1 MRPTRALIR
10 VAALA
15 LLYALAAC
23 TADPAKP
30 GAAAGR
36 DGDATA
42 EARRFLSGY
51 EAEVARLDRV
61 ANLAS
66 WQAANSGRE
75 EDYAASAEAAL
86 AYRKYHSDAAAWRR
100 LRAWLQTADGL
111 NEMERRTLALV
122 EMEHH
127 RNQLSPERLER
138 MVTLSK
144 EIERTLAT
152 FRGELDGRRLS
163 NNELLDRI
171 RTEDRS
177 APREATW
184 KALKSVGAAVAPRL
198 VALARLRN
206 EAARDLGFADFWDM
220 EIRLQEHDPRL
231 LLAVF
236 EELDRLTREPFAQA
250 KAEIDRHLAGR
261 FGVAAADLMPW
272 HYDNP
277 FFQDVP
283 PSPEVDL
290 DALFRDRP
298 REEIVE
304 RARVFF
310 RDVGLPVDDV
320 LRRSDLYERE
330 GKDQHAFCT
339 HIDRAGDVRIL
350 CNVKPNAEWM
360 EVTIH
365 ELGHAVY
372 DQHLDL
378 RLPYPVRTPAHALTT
393 EGVAMLFGALV
404 KDPVWLVARAG
415 ADPGRVREVAKAI
428 REQRRREQLIFARWS
443 LVMLHFEKAL
453 YEDPGQD
460 LGARWWEI
468 VARFQLLRPPAGRRE
483 PDWASKPHFTIAP
496 VYYHNYLLGELFA
509 AQVRHVLAG
518 LVKPAVPPSELRLD
532 GDPACG
538 EFLREKVFRPGAT
551 WPWPELVR
559 RATGE
564 PLTPRHFAA
573 EVSGR

>member
-1 MRPTRALIR
+1 MRPGRSLARAG
-10 VAALA
+10 ALA
-15 LLYALAAC
+15 LLIVLAAC
-23 TADPAKP
+23 AADPAKP
-30 GAAAGR
+30 APAADRGDGAA
-36 DGDATA
+36 A
-42 EARRFLSGY
+42 EARRFLAGY
-51 EAEVARLDRV
+51 EADVARLDLQ
-61 ANLAS
+61 ANLTA
-66 WQAANSGRE
+66 WQAANTGRE

-86 AYRKYHSDAAAWRR
+86 AYRKYHSDSATWRR
-100 LRAWLQTADGL
+100 LGAWLQSTGGL
-111 NEMERRTLALV
+111 SELERRTLVLA
-122 EMEHH
+122 EMEYH
-127 RNQLSPERLER
+127 RNQLAPERLER

-163 NNELLDRI
+163 NNELL
-171 RTEDRS
+171 EQLQQENRS
-177 APREATW
+177 ARREAAW
-184 KALKSVGAAVAPRL
+184 KALKSVGAAVAPRI
-198 VALARLRN
+198 VELARLRN
-206 EAARDLGFADFWDM
+206 AAARDLGFADFWDM
-220 EIRLQEHDPRL
+220 EVRLQEHDPQQ
-231 LLAVF
+231 LLALF
-236 EELDRLTREPFAQA
+236 DELDRLTREPFAQA

-277 FFQDVP
+277 FFQDAP
-283 PSPEVDL
+283 PSAEVNL
-290 DALFRDRP
+290 DAFFRGRT

-304 RARVFF
+304 RARAFF
-310 RDVGLPVDDV
+310 RDAGLPVDDI

-330 GKDQHAFCT
+330 GKDQGGFCT
-339 HIDRAGDVRIL
+339 DIDRAGDVRIL

-360 EVTIH
+360 EVTLH

-372 DQHLDL
+372 DLHLDP
-378 RLPYPVRTPAHALTT
+378 RLPYVVRTPAHALTT

-404 KDPVWLVARAG
+404 KDPAWLVARGG
-415 ADPGRVREVAKAI
+415 ADPARVGGIAKAI
-428 REQRRREQLIFARWS
+428 REQRRREQLVFARWS

-460 LGARWWEI
+460 LNARWWEI
-468 VARFQLLRPPAGRRE
+468 VSRFQRLRPPAGRRE
-483 PDWASKPHFTIAP
+483 PDWASKAHFTVAP

-509 AQVRHVLAG
+509 AQVRHCLGG
-518 LVKPAVPPSELRLD
+518 LVNPPVPPTELRL

-538 EFLREKVFRPGAT
+538 ELLRRKVFQPGAT
-551 WPWPELVR
+551 WPWPEFVR

>member
-1 MRPTRALIR
+1 MRSAPTLVRS
-10 VAALA
+10 AALA
-15 LLYALAAC
+15 LLPVLATC
-23 TADPAKP
+23 TAYPAKP
-30 GAAAGR
+30 GAGGDR
-36 DGDATA
+36 DDGATV
-42 EARRFLSGY
+42 ETRRFLSGY
-51 EAEVARLDRV
+51 ETEVARLDRL

-66 WQAANSGRE
+66 WQAAITGRE

-111 NEMERRTLALV
+111 SELERRTLVLA
-122 EMEHH
+122 EMEYH
-127 RNQLSPERLER
+127 RNQLAPERLER

-144 EIERTLAT
+144 EIERALAT

-163 NNELLDRI
+163 NNDLIERLRN
-171 RTEDRS
+171 EDSS
-177 APREATW
+177 ARREAAW
-184 KALKSVGAAVAPRL
+184 KALKSVGGAVAPKL
-198 VALARLRN
+198 VELARLRN
-206 EAARDLGFADFWDM
+206 EAARDLGFSDFWDM
-220 EIRLQEHDPRL
+220 EIRLQEHDPRQ

-236 EELDRLTREPFAQA
+236 DEMDRLTRGPFAEA

-261 FGVAAADLMPW
+261 FGIAAADLMPW

-277 FFQDVP
+277 FFQDAP
-283 PSPEVDL
+283 PSAEVDL
-290 DALFRDRP
+290 DTFFQGRT

-310 RDVGLPVDDV
+310 RDAGLPVDDI

-330 GKDQHAFCT
+330 GKDQGGFCT
-339 HIDRAGDVRIL
+339 DIDRAGDVRIL
-350 CNVKPNAEWM
+350 CNVKQNAEWM
-360 EVTIH
+360 EVTLH

-372 DQHLDL
+372 DLHLDP

-393 EGVAMLFGALV
+393 EGAAMLFGALV
-404 KDPVWLVARAG
+404 KDPAWLVARAG
-415 ADPGRVREVAKAI
+415 ADPARVGRVAKAI
-428 REQRRREQLIFARWS
+428 REQRRREQLVFARWS

-483 PDWASKPHFTIAP
+483 PDWASKPHFTISP

-509 AQVRHVLAG
+509 AQVRHVLGG
-518 LVKPAVPPSELRLD
+518 LAKPPVPPSELRLD
-532 GDPACG
+532 GDPAYG
-538 EFLREKVFRPGAT
+538 EFLRRKVFRPGAT
-551 WPWPELVR
+551 WPWPEFVR
-559 RATGE
+559 RTTGE